1 MKARL
6 NNIEFDV
13 TTFESVQRQANI
25 TSRPVESGSVQEH
38 IEIQPNVYRIA
49 GFIVGPNA
57 WDKLNRLEN
66 AKNRKSL
73 VRYIGRNFATNVA
86 IERLDTD
93 HRIRNGFAFTI
104 VLKQVKITRATRVR
118 VPPVRPFLIPA
129 IKPLTNRGRQ
139 QLLPIA
145 FARQRVMRL

>member
-13 TTFESVQRQANI
+13 TIAESVRRQTNI
-25 TSRPVESGSVQEH
+25 TSRPVEFGSVQDH
-38 IEIQPNVYRIA
+38 IEIQPYVYRVA
-49 GFIVGPNA
+49 GFIVGVDA
-57 WDKLNRLEN
+57 WDKLKRLEN
-66 AKNRKSL
+66 AKNNKEL
-73 VRYIGRNFATNVA
+73 IRYIGRSFAMNVA

-93 HRIRNGFAFTI
+93 YRIRNGFAFTI
-104 VLKQVKITRATRVR
+104 VLKQVKITRATGVR

-139 QLLPIA
+139 QLLPIELI
-145 FARQRVMRL
+145 RQQVMRS